1 MTMLLDKRSLASTQH
16 IENNIAEQTVLPS
29 GAQEQYRTLER
40 QAARSRQ
47 AFERLDRSE
56 TKLKTSAIQMLL
68 AILHYAASQDDPPD

>member
-1 MTMLLDKRSLASTQH
+1 MTMLLDKPSLASTQH
-16 IENNIAEQTVLPS
+16 IGNNIAKQAVPPS

-40 QAARSRQ
+40 QAVRARQ

-68 AILHYAASQDDPPD
+68 AILRYAASQDDPPD